1 MYRRIVVPLDGS
13 PLAEQA
19 VPAAEELSRLTGAPL
34 HVVRIT
40 AVVKPGQF
48 GVFTA
53 LEAAA
58 YAEVV
63 STDDAE
69 SAAYLDEMRTRL
81 SARGLTVTTELGRG
95 DPARELIA
103 LMRPDDVIVMATHG
117 RGGVGRALIGSVADE
132 VVRRSSVPILL
143 VRATGENERRPQPT
157 DKERSKHPKHEPAAA
172 LTYEPW

>member
-34 HVVRIT
+34 HVVRIA

-48 GVFTA
+48 GVFAA

-58 YAEVV
+58 YADVV

-69 SAAYLDEMRTRL
+69 SAAYLEAMRTRL
-81 SARGLTVTTELGRG
+81 AERGLTVTTELGRG

-103 LMRPDDVIVMATHG
+103 LMRPDDLIVMSTRG
-117 RGGVGRALIGSVADE
+117 RGGIGRALIGSVADE
-132 VVRRSSVPILL
+132 VVRRSSMPILL
-143 VRATGENERRPQPT
+143 VRATGENERRPQPAE
-157 DKERSKHPKHEPAAA
+157 KEPSQPPMHEPPGILA
-172 LTYEPW
+172 YEP